1 MVIEESN
8 QRIYNDSIGLI
19 ISWLLLLDNEE
30 KRIMVDE
37 GSWGNLPLPR
47 LDQQRSQPAVYQ
59 LHLVQDLRFSYN
71 YMYSIRIRM
80 IILNHVCIVLIN
92 TSPYLYIVIHC
103 IRINIRYQ
111 EKLPCTDSVGRWHR
125 GFHPIWMSR
134 WQYWI
139 CSDEVRC
146 VGCNPIVSYSSFQCT
161 AMSWS
166 VKERKLRLSALTKCA
181 SRNIIFALGLW
192 PNLRVEKFSP

>member
-1 MVIEESN
+1 MKFWTAKYISPVYKLEN
-8 QRIYNDSIGLI
+8 LHAVFLPARAQQACRDKRCQNGLI
-19 ISWLLLLDNEE
+19 RNFGPKCVKKPS
-30 KRIMVDE
+30 
-37 GSWGNLPLPR
+37 
-47 LDQQRSQPAVYQ
+47 Y
-59 LHLVQDLRFSYN
+59 VQSYLSVCHVHTLYN

-111 EKLPCTDSVGRWHR
+111 ETLPCTDSVGRWHR

-134 WQYWI
+134 LQYWI

-146 VGCNPIVSYSSFQCT
+146 G
-161 AMSWS
+161 AWD
-166 VKERKLRLSALTKCA
+166 
-181 SRNIIFALGLW
+181 IIPL
-192 PNLRVEKFSP
+192 